1 MKSRTI
7 ELRSFKPGAVSA
19 PPDFSGWTMAHSSQ
33 YAPDKPASTHRGF
46 ELPASVSPS
55 NSEPP
60 PRAGPF
66 GEGRPSQ
73 NSAGWAMEFGL

>member
-1 MKSRTI
+1 MI
-7 ELRSFKPGAVSA
+7 ELRSWKPGAVFA

-33 YAPDKPASTHRGF
+33 CAPDKLASTHRGF

-60 PRAGPF
+60 PSAGPL
-66 GEGRPSQ
+66 GEGAPSQ
-73 NSAGWAMEFGL
+73 NNAGWAMAFGL